1 AVPVVARII
10 LVRSAFEV
18 HRAQIDV
25 GNPRRWITGLALSP
39 ALLAAGISPVLT
51 AAYVNWHPS
60 PGAAEVAVQAE
71 RSIQRCA
78 QRFAA
83 DHGAQFPADLAA
95 LGPRGTNCLDASLA
109 AGNLRGWSVHF

>member
-1 AVPVVARII
+1 RI
-10 LVRSAFEV
+10 LLLRSAFEV
-18 HRAQIDV
+18 HRVLIGV
-25 GNPRRWITGLALSP
+25 GNPRRWNTGLVLSP
-39 ALLAAGISPVLT
+39 VLLTAGISPVLT

-60 PGAAEVAVQAE
+60 PSAAEVAVQAE

-83 DHGAQFPADLAA
+83 DHGGRFPADLAA